1 MNELNVH
8 DLFAR
13 YLDRQTAAARDGLG
27 FPDLGDA
34 TPHDMTPVQPIDPRL
49 AWDDATAA
57 GRLLGPATAFTAPA
71 DWPALANQQEPA
83 VAVAFA
89 LGNYPQQVRHI
100 HALLT
105 GTPLAVRQGGE
116 APARPDLI
124 AWANAR
130 PDDAGRLLAAGVLR
144 LARQFDAAAELLAAR
159 VAPEWETVR
168 LNELA
173 ALAWHRG
180 EADAA
185 LELWRKLPPSAPVSF
200 NVGLALLFSGQAA
213 EAAPHLRR
221 AADGLP
227 ESSPWHHLA
236 GLYLALASA
245 QG

>member
-8 DLFAR
+8 DLFTR
-13 YLDRQTAAARDGLG
+13 YLNRQSAAAREGLG

-57 GRLLGPATAFTAPA
+57 AQLLGPATTFHTPDGWAT
-71 DWPALANQQEPA
+71 LVNQQEPA

-105 GTPLAVRQGGE
+105 GAPLAVRQGGE
-116 APARPDLI
+116 APARPDLV
-124 AWANAR
+124 AWANSR
-130 PDDAGRLLAAGVLR
+130 PDEADRLLAAGVLR
-144 LARQFDAAAELLAAR
+144 LARQFDAAAGLLAAAVR
-159 VAPEWETVR
+159 PEWEAVR

-180 EADAA
+180 DADTA
-185 LELWRKLPPSAPVSF
+185 LTLWHTLPPSAPVSF
-200 NVGLALLFSGQAA
+200 NIGMALLFSGRSA
-213 EAAPHLRR
+213 EAAPHLRQ